1 MAHVAVHGFR
11 PKRAGPK
18 PAIKSPE
25 QEEEI
30 AEAIKEFIAQDVSV
44 NQDVIRDWCEE
55 RFGISLSQSSWSRFI
70 KRHDI
75 PHKAGSKFW
84 PKSKLVQTKD
94 RPTKGFK
101 RKKKGETEGV
111 EGGEGGETGGLD
123 DEQRSEEGL
132 SRLHEEESQSPAQYE
147 QPTTTHQ
154 RQTPTF
160 AHSPPLGTCADQH
173 IASMSQP
180 QHTSHGHNVTSD

>member
-1 MAHVAVHGFR
+1 
-11 PKRAGPK
+11 
-18 PAIKSPE
+18 
-25 QEEEI
+25 
-30 AEAIKEFIAQDVSV
+30 
-44 NQDVIRDWCEE
+44 
-55 RFGISLSQSSWSRFI
+55 LSQSSWSRFI

-111 EGGEGGETGGLD
+111 EGGEEAETGGLD
-123 DEQRSEEGL
+123 AEQRSGTGL

-160 AHSPPLGTCADQH
+160 AHSPSLGTSANQQ
-173 IASMSQP
+173 IASISQP
-180 QHTSHGHNVTSD
+180 QHTNHGHNSRSDQQVSHSDLYSGFPEPDQHTSQSVHPGRTWIPIFTS